1 MKIGVD
7 VDGVIGNQ
15 VPHLLRRVR
24 HKYGIKMKKSDI
36 KLWDQPMGHTNFEK
50 EMEEAVLDRTFV
62 LTMPL
67 IRGARE
73 GLERIASHNRVIIVT
88 SRPPEADEDTIEWLN
103 TKRLGFDEFIN
114 THREGKLR
122 APIDVLVDDRLENVR
137 DFALSGRMA
146 VMLSQPWNSNHA
158 LIVDLLKQGAVINA
172 PNWKGIVHAIEALLS
187 Q

>member
-1 MKIGVD
+1 MRIGVD
-7 VDGVIGNQ
+7 IDGVIGDQ
-15 VPHLLRRVR
+15 VPHLLRRV
-24 HKYGIKMKKSDI
+24 KQKCNIEMKKSDI

-67 IRGARE
+67 IRGSRE
-73 GLERIASHNRVIIVT
+73 GLERIASYNRVIIVT

-103 TKRLGFDEFIN
+103 RKRLGFDEFIN

-122 APIDVLVDDRLENVR
+122 APIDVLIDDRLENVR
-137 DFALSGRMA
+137 DFALTKRLA
-146 VMLSQPWNSNHA
+146 IMLSQPWNKDRRIIA
-158 LIVDLLKQGAVINA
+158 DLIKQGAVVCA
-172 PNWKGIVHAIEALLS
+172 ANWKDVVQAVEAFER